1 MNVAVFA
8 SGSGTDFLSL
18 VKASQEREL
27 GWKVVLLITN
37 NPEAGAIDKAK
48 AHNIPWKCI
57 NRQDFKDGNDFLNSI
72 LILLDSHKA
81 DFIALAGYLRKIP
94 PGLIRKYKD
103 RIINIH
109 PALLPSF
116 GGKGMYGEKVHQA
129 VLDNGC
135 KISGCTIHLVD
146 EEYDRGA
153 IVAQRAV
160 PVKDDDTAETLGKR
174 ILTQEHLLY
183 PEVVTWFAGG
193 SVKIEGM
200 RTKIIRNDE

>member
-1 MNVAVFA
+1 MKVAVFA

-18 VKASQEREL
+18 VKASQERKL
-27 GWKVVLLITN
+27 GWEVVLLITN
-37 NPEAGAIDKAK
+37 NPDAGAIEKAK
-48 AHNIPWKCI
+48 AHNIPFKFI
-57 NRQDFKDGNDFLNSI
+57 NRQDFEDGKDFLSSI
-72 LILLDSHKA
+72 LKALNDHQA

-94 PGLIRKYKD
+94 PGLIRKFTN

-129 VLDNGC
+129 VLDTGC
-135 KISGCTIHLVD
+135 KISGCTIHLVN

-160 PVKDDDTAETLGKR
+160 PVMDDDTAETLGKR
-174 ILTQEHLLY
+174 ILKQEHLLY
-183 PEVVTWFAGG
+183 PEVVTWFAQNR
-193 SVKIEGM
+193 VKIEGM
-200 RTKIIRNDE
+200 RTKIIGRNE